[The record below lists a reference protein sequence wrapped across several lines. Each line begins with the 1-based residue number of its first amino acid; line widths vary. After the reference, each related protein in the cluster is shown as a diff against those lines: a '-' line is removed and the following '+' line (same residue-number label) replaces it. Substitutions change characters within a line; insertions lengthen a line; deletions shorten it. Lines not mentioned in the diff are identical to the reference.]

1 MNASQVEEEAPEL
14 RGAAVVAAA
23 RHLAAGREVEEHL
36 TLLVFAEHH
45 LMKEK

>member
-23 RHLAAGREVEEHL
+23 RHLAAGGEVEEHL
-36 TLLVFAEHH
+36 ALLVLAEHH
-45 LMKEK
+45 L